1 MVRLIK
7 PPNRAAFFCARWAAQ
22 VSRHI
27 LFQCPRLGTNV
38 QHWLSATAPEDGPNA
53 YRSVVCLACTRLHFI
68 PVIPALSSLLYF
80 SCGTDFAAVRN
91 RIGSEG

>member
-1 MVRLIK
+1 MDHQRLDIK

-22 VSRHI
+22 VSR
-27 LFQCPRLGTNV
+27 LKQTECF
-38 QHWLSATAPEDGPNA
+38 SAAQPNYGRA
-53 YRSVVCLACTRLHFI
+53 
-68 PVIPALSSLLYF
+68 PALNSLLYF